1 MQANELVPKDDIAAK
16 KFALNVAD
24 SDINALSASMQKGD
38 IAGIWE
44 NCEDYERL
52 SQATISTMKHLNDE
66 HMRIMLEQLNS
77 NNEAM
82 LKATFDGVKRHHE
95 KKLNKI
101 IRKYK
106 NRAGIAAALA
116 FIAGVAVGWL
126 VFGLPHA

>member
-1 MQANELVPKDDIAAK
+1 MQANELVAKEEDVAK
-16 KFALNVAD
+16 KFALNVAN
-24 SDINALSASMQKGD
+24 SDANALSISMQKGD

-52 SQATISTMKHLNDE
+52 SEATISTIKHLNDE

-95 KKLNKI
+95 KKINKLV
-101 IRKYK
+101 RKYK
-106 NRAGIAAALA
+106 NRTGIAAALA

-126 VFGLPHA
+126 LFGLPYA